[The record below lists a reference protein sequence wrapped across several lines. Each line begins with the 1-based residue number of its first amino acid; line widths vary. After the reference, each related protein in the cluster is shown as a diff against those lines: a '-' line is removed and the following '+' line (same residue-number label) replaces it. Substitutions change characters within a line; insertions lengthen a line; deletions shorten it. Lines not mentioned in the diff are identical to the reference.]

1 MSTTTTLDP
10 DPHGQVL
17 AADLR
22 QLIDAA
28 RQRVAVAVNAELSLL
43 YWQVGQRI
51 HRGIL
56 GSQRAGYG
64 EAIVP
69 ALARQLTAVYGRG
82 WGERHLRLC
91 IRFAQ
96 RYPDAAMVH
105 TLCAELSWSHLRLI
119 AAVDDP
125 LKRDFYAELCR
136 LERWSVRQLQERMQ
150 SLLFERSAIS
160 RQPEDTIRHE
170 LQALRQD
177 APPSPAL
184 LLKDP
189 YLLDFLGLNDRYLER
204 DLEDAILREL
214 EQFLLELGAGFTFV
228 ARQKRLQIDN
238 NDFYIDLLLYN
249 RKLRRLVAVELKIG
263 DFRAEYKGQME
274 LYLRWL
280 AKHETEQGEQPPL
293 GIILCTGKQQ
303 EQIELLE
310 LDKSGIHVAEY
321 LTVLPPRE
329 ALSARLQLAVHAAR
343 ERLLQQAEAAAPPA
357 APPALSPTPPTPAAE
372 P

>member
-1 MSTTTTLDP
+1 
-10 DPHGQVL
+10 
-17 AADLR
+17 
-22 QLIDAA
+22 
-28 RQRVAVAVNAELSLL
+28 
-43 YWQVGQRI
+43 
-51 HRGIL
+51 
-56 GSQRAGYG
+56 
-64 EAIVP
+64 
-69 ALARQLTAVYGRG
+69 
-82 WGERHLRLC
+82 
-91 IRFAQ
+91 
-96 RYPDAAMVH
+96 
-105 TLCAELSWSHLRLI
+105 
-119 AAVDDP
+119 
-125 LKRDFYAELCR
+125 
-136 LERWSVRQLQERMQ
+136 
-150 SLLFERSAIS
+150 
-160 RQPEDTIRHE
+160 
-170 LQALRQD
+170 
-177 APPSPAL
+177 
-184 LLKDP
+184 
-189 YLLDFLGLNDRYLER
+189 
-204 DLEDAILREL
+204 
-214 EQFLLELGAGFTFV
+214 V